1 MRSVF
6 TPIFTSGKMKVM
18 LKFIKLVAE
27 DLCEEMEKKVKE
39 GEEFELRDVFGK
51 FSLDALASSAFGVDG
66 ESFKNKDSLFVKNA
80 ANFFKFNT
88 LENIVLFLKF
98 MPGVPQFCEFFKIN
112 TMKPRETK
120 FFRDIVLQT
129 IKTRRETKIKRN
141 DLIDMM
147 LECLKDDVQIEVENE
162 PTDQYE
168 KDMKLTSNKKSK
180 HDIDDTTIIAT
191 LIVLL
196 VAGYDTTGITLSYL
210 AYEMSKN
217 PEIQEKLQEEIDEAF
232 DGSCGEL
239 PEYNVIQNMP
249 YLDMVVHETLRF
261 HSPVGGNVRVV
272 SKDYTIPGS
281 DLILKKDDMVTFST
295 RGLHFNPE
303 HWTHPSEFYPEHFS
317 KEEKAARNP

>member
-27 DLCEEMEKKVKE
+27 DLCEEMEKKVRE

-120 FFRDIVLQT
+120 FFRDDTHKFTSFAQY
-129 IKTRRETKIKRN
+129 N
-141 DLIDMM
+141 D
-147 LECLKDDVQIEVENE
+147 
-162 PTDQYE
+162 
-168 KDMKLTSNKKSK
+168 KKQCYVCS
-180 HDIDDTTIIAT
+180 
-191 LIVLL
+191 
-196 VAGYDTTGITLSYL
+196 SCR
-210 AYEMSKN
+210 
-217 PEIQEKLQEEIDEAF
+217 QERMFAE
-232 DGSCGEL
+232 S
-239 PEYNVIQNMP
+239 
-249 YLDMVVHETLRF
+249 
-261 HSPVGGNVRVV
+261 
-272 SKDYTIPGS
+272 
-281 DLILKKDDMVTFST
+281 
-295 RGLHFNPE
+295 
-303 HWTHPSEFYPEHFS
+303 
-317 KEEKAARNP
+317 